1 MNKKISISIVV
12 LLAVLTTNISLA
24 QKQAKLLKSA
34 SSVTIKGTSTLHDWE
49 EKVNQFEGDLVLDA
63 TANKLVSIQ
72 KGQFKCNVK
81 GIESGNSMMNSKTY
95 DALKYKTAPEIHFT
109 MKSVEQLSVAGNKY
123 SCTIIGDAT
132 IAGVTRQIS
141 IPVSGTVQN
150 NNIIIKGTTSINMPD
165 FAIAPPTAM
174 MGSIKAGKT
183 VTVAFSFSFVY

>member
-12 LLAVLTTNISLA
+12 LLAVLNIGLA

-49 EKVNQFEGDLVLDA
+49 EKVNQFECELVLDA

-81 GIESGNSMMNSKTY
+81 SIESGNSMMNSKTY
-95 DALKYKTAPEIHFT
+95 EALKYKTSPEIHFT
-109 MKSVEQLSVAGNKY
+109 LKSVEQLSVSGNKY
-123 SCTIIGDAT
+123 SCNIIGDAT
-132 IAGVTRQIS
+132 IAGVTRQIT
-141 IPVSGTVQN
+141 IPASGTVQN

-165 FAIAPPTAM
+165 FAIVPPTAM
-174 MGSIKAGKT
+174 MGSIKTGKVAT
-183 VTVAFSFSFVY
+183 VSFSLSFVY